1 MSNSCPGSG
10 SRSHV
15 SDLSV
20 ITRKANCPKCG
31 RRLRITIPSS
41 DNGNTA
47 KFPKHSKQEK
57 HENLSK

>member
-1 MSNSCPGSG
+1 MSNTCPGSG
-10 SRSHV
+10 LRSSV

-31 RRLRITIPSS
+31 KRLRITIPSS

-57 HENLSK
+57 NNVIS